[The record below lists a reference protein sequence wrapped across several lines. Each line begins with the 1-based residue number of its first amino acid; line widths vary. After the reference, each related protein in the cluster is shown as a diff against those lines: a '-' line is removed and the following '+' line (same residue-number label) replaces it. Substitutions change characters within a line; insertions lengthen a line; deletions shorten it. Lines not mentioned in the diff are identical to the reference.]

1 MSVHHDLQTIFVEII
16 KNGSNSI
23 ERALAR
29 DENILCNH
37 DRYELLV
44 DEHIFNGVDLSGY
57 YSFAIHRNPYDRF
70 AEISEVMNV
79 LYRGTFDF
87 DSLITYI
94 QERWD
99 RTTGQSISQ
108 YDSDG
113 SFIEHPLKGN
123 LRNWWDDCFLIL
135 KPQASFVLDG
145 SNNLLV
151 TETLPFEDLQGS
163 WDTARGKIF
172 NLSNITLQ
180 EDLPEVFH
188 NSERVDW
195 RTYYEGEIG
204 QERKEKIDLF
214 YDIDFQTFGYSKTIN

>member
-1 MSVHHDLQTIFVEII
+1 MAVHHDLKTIFVEIP
-16 KNGSNSI
+16 KNLSEQVEI
-23 ERALAR
+23 ALAR
-29 DENILCNH
+29 TTDVGFCY

-44 DEHIFNGVDLSGY
+44 DEHIFNGIDLSGY

-70 AEISEVMNV
+70 AEISELAN
-79 LYRGTFDF
+79 RGYKGMYDF
-87 DSLITYI
+87 DSLLEII
-94 QERWD
+94 EEKWN
-99 RTTGQSISQ
+99 RTTGQPISQ

-113 SFIEHPLKGN
+113 NFIENPLKGN
-123 LRNWWDDCFLIL
+123 LRNWWDDTFIFLQ
-135 KPQASFVLDG
+135 PQASFVLDS

-151 TETLPFEDLQGS
+151 TETLPFEDLESS
-163 WDTARGKIF
+163 WDIARGKIF

-204 QERKEKIDLF
+204 QQRKEKIDLF
-214 YDIDFQTFGYSKTIN
+214 YDIDFQTFGYLKIIN

>member
-16 KNGSNSI
+16 KNASNSI

-87 DSLITYI
+87 DSLLTYI

-113 SFIEHPLKGN
+113 NFIEHPLKGN

-172 NLSNITLQ
+172 TLSNISLQ

-204 QERKEKIDLF
+204 QQRKEKIDLF
-214 YDIDFQTFGYSKTIN
+214 YNIDFQTFGYSKTIN